1 MENPMNDDES
11 SPEELAGAEALRRAL
26 DGGAPPL
33 GELAARRIVRS
44 ALTEAKRKWLRRWSA
59 GVLTGAVAAALA
71 LIMVALPGMPRQWTS
86 RSGGLLVPGPFSS
99 TQTAAQRLDV
109 VAANRLGAFR
119 DSSLYGVR
127 R

>member
-1 MENPMNDDES
+1 MVDDDP

-26 DGGAPPL
+26 DGGAPQL
-33 GELAARRIVRS
+33 GELAARRIVRG
-44 ALTEAKRKWLRRWSA
+44 ALAEAKRKWLLRWST
-59 GVLTGAVAAALA
+59 GVLTGSIAAALVLFA
-71 LIMVALPGMPRQWTS
+71 LAFSGTPLGWRS
-86 RSGGLLVPGPFSS
+86 RPGGLLVPGPFSR

-109 VAANRLGAFR
+109 VAANRMEAFR